1 MTSNDRSAPALRASD
16 AAIPLVTLPEAQPW
30 RGVGI
35 VTLFAVTLFL
45 AGAMLFLVQPMFARM
60 VLPLFGGSP
69 AVWNTAMVFYQVT
82 LLAGYLYAHG
92 SRRWL
97 SARQQVALHVIV
109 LALPLLLLPI
119 GILQAWIPA
128 GGENPVPALLGLLLV
143 GAGLPFFVVS
153 STSPLLQ
160 SWFSRTD
167 HASASQPYALYA
179 ASNAGSMLALLGYPF
194 LIEPRLALDAQSRLW
209 SLGYGALALLIAG
222 CALPLWRAAGR
233 APVRSNAPTMDD
245 ETRPLVVLT
254 WPRRLRWV
262 MLAFVPSS
270 LMLSVTMYMSTNI
283 APLPLLWV
291 IPLAIYLLT
300 FTVAFASRRMVSQ
313 VVLRR
318 LLPFVL
324 LPLLIAI
331 LVDASQPIR
340 PLIALHLAAFGVVA
354 LLCHGALADDVPE
367 AALST
372 EFYLWLSVGGALGGV
387 FNALIAPTIFSSVLE
402 YPLVLALAA
411 AVIVPRRTAAS
422 DPTIGDRAGPDRKR
436 TLDIALPIALG
447 AVVLLLDVLVRQLGI
462 TSEALTRLLTFGV
475 ATMLCFGFAER
486 PIRFGL
492 GIAAITIVSQA
503 VTRNANLLY
512 AERSFFGV
520 SRVQRSLD
528 KRYHQLVH
536 GNISHGSQ
544 SLDSTRRR
552 EPLTYYTASGPAG
565 KLIRDRQTA
574 DALRR
579 VAVVGLGAG
588 SLACYRKPGEEWT
601 FFEIDPVV
609 LRIARDPR
617 FFSFMRDCVPD
628 ASVVLGDARLSLAA
642 SADRSFDLLVLDA
655 YSGDAVPVH
664 LITREAL
671 ALYRRK
677 LAPGGVIAMHVSNLY
692 FDLAPIVAA
701 LARDAGMV
709 SHLNDDARLTQAQ
722 HAAGKLES
730 EWIVL
735 SEPGTDLRSLLA
747 DPTWTRQVGSADR
760 RVWTDDFSSTL
771 SALR

>member
-1 MTSNDRSAPALRASD
+1 MMTDSTNHRRSTDGA
-16 AAIPLVTLPEAQPW
+16 
-30 RGVGI
+30 I
-35 VTLFAVTLFL
+35 VTLFAVTMFV

-69 AVWNTAMVFYQVT
+69 AVWNTAMLFYQVA

-97 SARQQVALHVIV
+97 TARQQVTVHLIV
-109 LALPLLLLPI
+109 LVLPVLVLPI
-119 GILQAWIPA
+119 GIARSWIPA

-160 SWFSRTD
+160 SWFARSD
-167 HASASQPYALYA
+167 HPSASQPYALYA

-194 LIEPRLALDAQSRLW
+194 LIEPQFALVQQSRLW
-209 SLGYGALALLIAG
+209 SLGYGALALLIAA
-222 CALPLWRAAGR
+222 CALQLWRVAGR
-233 APVRSNAPTMDD
+233 VPTH
-245 ETRPLVVLT
+245 EVPAAAVTAHASRATLS

-262 MLAFVPSS
+262 TLAFVPSS

-300 FTVAFASRRMVSQ
+300 FTVAFASRRIVSQ
-313 VVLRR
+313 ALLRR
-318 LLPFVL
+318 VLPFVL

-331 LVDASQPIR
+331 LSDASQPIK
-340 PLIALHLAAFGVVA
+340 PLIALHLAAFAIVA
-354 LLCHGALADDVPE
+354 LLCHGALADDVPD
-367 AALST
+367 AGLAT
-372 EFYLWLSVGGALGGV
+372 EFYIWLSVGGALGGV
-387 FNALIAPTIFSSVLE
+387 FNALIAPQLFDSVLE

-411 AVIVPRRTAAS
+411 AVIVPRGGAPSAEPRDVLRA
-422 DPTIGDRAGPDRKR
+422 PDRARA
-436 TLDIALPIALG
+436 LDVALPIALG
-447 AVVLLLDVLVRQLGI
+447 ALVFLLDVGVRQFGI
-462 TSEALTRLLTFGV
+462 SSEALARLLTFGV
-475 ATMLCFGFAER
+475 TTMLCFAFAER
-486 PIRFGL
+486 PLRFGL
-492 GIAAITIVSQA
+492 GIAAITIVSQN
-503 VTRNANLLY
+503 VTRSTNLLY

-520 SRVQRSLD
+520 SRVQRTVD
-528 KRYHQLVH
+528 GRYTQLVH

-544 SLDSTRRR
+544 SRDPAREQ

-565 KLIRDRQTA
+565 KLIRERQA
-574 DALRR
+574 AGVLRH

-588 SLACYRKPGEEWT
+588 SLACYRRPGETWT
-601 FFEIDPVV
+601 FYEIDPVV

-617 FFSFMRDCVPD
+617 FFSFMQTCVPD
-628 ASVVLGDARLSLAA
+628 ARVVLGDARLSLAGA
-642 SADRSFDLLVLDA
+642 QDHSFDLLVLDA

-677 LAPGGVIAMHVSNLY
+677 LVPGGVIVMHVSNLY
-692 FDLAPIVAA
+692 FHLAPIVAD
-701 LARDAGMV
+701 LARDAGLV
-709 SHLNDDARLTQAQ
+709 SYLNDDARVTPEQQ
-722 HAAGKLES
+722 REGKLES

-735 SEPGTDLRSLLA
+735 SEPQTDLRSLLA
-747 DPTWTRQVGSADR
+747 DSSWQRQRPPAAR

>member
-1 MTSNDRSAPALRASD
+1 M
-16 AAIPLVTLPEAQPW
+16 
-30 RGVGI
+30 I
-35 VTLFAVTLFL
+35 VLFAVTMFV
-45 AGAMLFLVQPMFARM
+45 AGSMLFLVQPMFARM

-69 AVWNTAMVFYQVT
+69 AVWNTAMLFYQVA

-97 SARQQVALHVIV
+97 TARQQVVVHLVV
-109 LALPLLLLPI
+109 LALPLLVLPI
-119 GILQAWIPA
+119 GIAPSWIPD

-160 SWFSRTD
+160 SWFSRGD
-167 HASASQPYALYA
+167 HPSASRPYALYA

-194 LIEPRLALDAQSRLW
+194 LIEPRLALAQQTRLW

-222 CALPLWRAAGR
+222 CALQLWRVAGR
-233 APVRSNAPTMDD
+233 TRATPLGELPTESPVHAA
-245 ETRPLVVLT
+245 LT

-262 MLAFVPSS
+262 TLAFVPSS

-300 FTVAFASRRMVSQ
+300 FTIAFASRRIVSLPI
-313 VVLRR
+313 LRR

-331 LVDASQPIR
+331 LSDASQPIK
-340 PLIALHLAAFGVVA
+340 PLIALHLVAFGIVA
-354 LLCHGALADDVPE
+354 LLCHGALADDVPP
-367 AALST
+367 ASQAT
-372 EFYLWLSVGGALGGV
+372 EFYIWLSVGGALGGV
-387 FNALIAPTIFSSVLE
+387 FNALLAPHLFSSVLE

-411 AVIVPRRTAAS
+411 AVIVPRRDGAPAVAFVGRAA
-422 DPTIGDRAGPDRKR
+422 PTRAQA
-436 TLDIALPIALG
+436 LDLALPIALG
-447 AVVLLLDVLVRQLGI
+447 AVVLLLDLLVRQVGI
-462 TSEALTRLLTFGV
+462 TSEALARLLTFGV

-486 PIRFGL
+486 PLRFGL
-492 GIAAITIVSQA
+492 GIAAITVVSHG
-503 VTRNANLLY
+503 VSRSANLLY

-520 SRVQRSLD
+520 SRVQRTLD
-528 KRYHQLVH
+528 GRYNQLVH

-544 SLDSTRRR
+544 SLDSARRH

-565 KLIRDRQTA
+565 KLIRDRQATQTV
-574 DALRR
+574 RQ
-579 VAVVGLGAG
+579 VVVVGLGAG
-588 SLACYRKPGEEWT
+588 SLACYRRPGETWT
-601 FFEIDPVV
+601 FYEIDPVV

-617 FFSFMRDCVPD
+617 FFTFMQACAPD
-628 ASVVLGDARLSLAA
+628 ARVVLGDARLSLA
-642 SADRSFDLLVLDA
+642 SADDGSFDVLVLDA

-677 LAPGGVIAMHVSNLY
+677 LAPGGVIVMHVSNLY
-692 FDLAPIVAA
+692 FDLAPIVAD
-701 LARDAGMV
+701 LVTDAGMV
-709 SHLNDDARLTQAQ
+709 SHLNDDASVSLEQQR
-722 HAAGKLES
+722 AGKLES
-730 EWIVL
+730 EWIVIA
-735 SEPGTDLRSLLA
+735 EPQVDLRSLLA
-747 DPTWTRQVGSADR
+747 DPSWRRQVAGSQR